1 MSPRT
6 KRTARK
12 CTPPLIPVLTPTVYL
27 NPDGTVKRDPKKDRK
42 DRIEAIQD
50 QMRQTSNLITLAFM
64 DMEIV
69 RQKLDLASSLMHQM
83 KNIVRDMYDEE
94 FKSDVEEILYNLF
107 LIFLITST
115 LISKI
120 SYRPIKRALREILKT
135 FNKKL

>member
-12 CTPPLIPVLTPTVYL
+12 CTPGLIPVLTPTVYL
-27 NPDGTVKRDPKKDRK
+27 NPDGTIKKDPKK
-42 DRIEAIQD
+42 DRIEAIQG
-50 QMRQTSNLITLAFM
+50 QMRQASNLITLAFM

-94 FKSDVEEILYNLF
+94 FKSDVEEIQQPEEN
-107 LIFLITST
+107 
-115 LISKI
+115 SKQVN
-120 SYRPIKRALREILKT
+120 E
-135 FNKKL
+135 